1 MTDDTFT
8 AGDDIE
14 AGAYH
19 VVLKNIERK
28 TSKKD
33 GSEFRIWR
41 FKTPEGVDLSGTS
54 SLSGGPLSKTARWAK
69 AILGR
74 APTPGDPIG
83 MLYGKSCI
91 AAVET
96 NDEGFAKVVDVYPA
110 AARTATPTAAPT
122 AVSAPSASAE
132 ASADGP
138 AAEWDG
144 AIDDRSLVDDPVPF

>member
-1 MTDDTFT
+1 VSEDVFT

-110 AARTATPTAAPT
+110 AARTATPTATT
-122 AVSAPSASAE
+122 ATPVTV
-132 ASADGP
+132 SADGP

>member
-1 MTDDTFT
+1 MSEDTFT

-19 VVLKNIERK
+19 VVLMTIERK
-28 TSKKD
+28 VSKKD

-83 MLYGKSCI
+83 MLYGKACI

-110 AARTATPTAAPT
+110 AARTATPTATVTTPVT
-122 AVSAPSASAE
+122 V
-132 ASADGP
+132 SADGP

-144 AIDDRSLVDDPVPF
+144 AIDDHSLDPIPF

>member
-1 MTDDTFT
+1 MSDDVFT

-110 AARTATPTAAPT
+110 AARTATPTATT
-122 AVSAPSASAE
+122 ATPVTV
-132 ASADGP
+132 SADGP

>member
-1 MTDDTFT
+1 MSEDVFT

-19 VVLKNIERK
+19 VVLMRIERK

-110 AARTATPTAAPT
+110 AARTATPTAT
-122 AVSAPSASAE
+122 VTSATPVTV
-132 ASADGP
+132 SADGP

-144 AIDDRSLVDDPVPF
+144 AIDDRSLVDDPIPF

>member
-1 MTDDTFT
+1 VSEDVFT

-19 VVLKNIERK
+19 VVLMRIERK

-110 AARTATPTAAPT
+110 AARTATPTATT
-122 AVSAPSASAE
+122 ATPVTV
-132 ASADGP
+132 SADGP

>member
-1 MTDDTFT
+1 MSEDTFT

-110 AARTATPTAAPT
+110 AARTATPTATT
-122 AVSAPSASAE
+122 ATPVTV
-132 ASADGP
+132 SADGP